1 MSEVKIRSEKIV
13 MVPIEQIK
21 LNPKNRN
28 KHPKEQIDR
37 LVEIIR
43 YQGFRRPVSISN
55 QTGFLSCGEGRYLA
69 AKTIGLKEIPA
80 IMQDY
85 DSQDQEYADGVADN
99 AIDKWAELDFA
110 GINHDLA
117 DLGPDLEIEMLG
129 IKDFNLDFSPGT
141 EQDQGKL
148 DEKQLVFMV
157 CPHCKEKFEKGQ
169 ASVIKN

>member
-1 MSEVKIRSEKIV
+1 MSETIIRSKSIV
-13 MVPIEQIK
+13 MVPIDQIK

-28 KHPKEQIDR
+28 KHPQEQIDR

-69 AKTIGLKEIPA
+69 AQQIGLKEIPA

-99 AIDKWAELDFA
+99 AIDKWAELDFS
-110 GINHDLA
+110 GINSDIG
-117 DLGPDLEIEMLG
+117 DLGPDLDIDMLG
-129 IKDFNLDFSPGT
+129 IKNFAIDGFEKEIKNTGT
-141 EQDQGKL
+141 ELNLESFDNF
-148 DEKQLVFMV
+148 DHE
-157 CPHCKEKFEKGQ
+157 CPKCGFEWNDNGTT
-169 ASVIKN
+169 